1 MCVRITNL
9 RVINLYKP
17 VSNPLN
23 HLMEIEDDEDSI
35 LEYRN
40 IEITSIL
47 NDIIQKVITLSK
59 NNEKTVI
66 YKTDQIIVCKKYSI
80 YFSV

>member
-1 MCVRITNL
+1 
-9 RVINLYKP
+9 
-17 VSNPLN
+17 
-23 HLMEIEDDEDSI
+23 MEIEDDEDSI

-47 NDIIQKVITLSK
+47 NDIIQKAITLSK

>member
-47 NDIIQKVITLSK
+47 NDIIQKAITLSK

>member
-1 MCVRITNL
+1 
-9 RVINLYKP
+9 
-17 VSNPLN
+17 
-23 HLMEIEDDEDSI
+23 MEIEDDEDSI
-35 LEYRN
+35 LEYKN

-47 NDIIQKVITLSK
+47 NEIIEKVFTQSK
-59 NNEKTVI
+59 NNEKTIV